1 MRLDRVMTENADRI
15 DLGCILL
22 VESIDNVTKQWVSE
36 RLKGEG
42 TYIFVVILISK
53 KVNVNAFV
61 GGAGKKEHFGKSIT
75 TLT

>member
-1 MRLDRVMTENADRI
+1 M
-15 DLGCILL
+15 GCILL

-42 TYIFVVILISK
+42 TYMFVCHFLISK

-61 GGAGKKEHFGKSIT
+61 GGAGKKENTLGKASQ
-75 TLT
+75 L